1 MKQKIINIW
10 NNYRWLALVLVAGIF
25 LGWLFFHSPGNRSD
39 AGTETLATHEDHDHA
54 EEAGTIWTC
63 SMHPQI
69 RQDKPG
75 KCPICGMDLIPVS
88 SLEQGDTQ
96 SHPDE
101 IQLTES
107 AAKLADI
114 QTYVVRTGTPEN
126 EIFLQGKVQAD
137 ERRIA
142 ALTARFGGRIEKLF
156 VSFTGEQVTRGQ
168 KLATIYSPELV
179 TAQRELMEAAS
190 YKDTR
195 PSIYNA
201 ARAKLRLWDLTEEQ
215 IDDIEN
221 AKDPETSFDIL
232 SPISGTVTKRN
243 IALGDYIKEGSALFE
258 VTDLTHVWI
267 MFDAYESD
275 LPWINR
281 GDRVSYAVQ
290 SLPGRTFRGTVA
302 YIDPFIDPS
311 TRVAKVRVDQSN
323 PALALKPEMFV
334 NGQVESAFAG
344 RSQDIL
350 IPKSSILWTG
360 KRSIVYVKV
369 PQRDQPS
376 FKYRQIDLG
385 PESGN
390 FYVVAGGLSEGEE
403 IAVNG
408 VFKIDAAAQLEG
420 LPSMM
425 NPEGGQ
431 AATAHMHGSMDMSA
445 EHVESGTASGNQS
458 VSDVQ
463 SSGNQSV
470 SAVQSSGNNSVSAGT
485 PSGEIT
491 PAFKEQLQMVY
502 SAYILMKNA
511 FVKSDAEEVKA
522 GAEKVQSKLQAVDME
537 GVTGDFHM
545 KWMNLLGT
553 LKSEISNIIN
563 TGDIAGQR
571 VAFAAFNDAFHNT
584 LEQFGLESGTV
595 YYQYCPMANGD
606 KGAFWLSEVNEIR
619 NPYFGDEMLTC
630 GETRETLEFS
640 K

>member
-1 MKQKIINIW
+1 MKQRITNIW
-10 NNYRWLALVLVAGIF
+10 NNYRWHALVLGTGIF
-25 LGWLFFHSPGNRSD
+25 FGWLFFHSPGNRTD
-39 AGTETLATHEDHDHA
+39 AGTETHASHEDHT

-88 SLEQGDTQ
+88 SVEAGDTQ
-96 SHPDE
+96 THPDE
-101 IQLTES
+101 IQLSES

-142 ALTARFGGRIEKLF
+142 ELTARFGGRIEKLF

-190 YKDTR
+190 YKDSR

-221 AKDPETSFDIL
+221 NKEPKTNFDIL
-232 SPISGTVTKRN
+232 SPISGTVTRRN
-243 IALGDYIKEGSALFE
+243 IALGEYVREGSALFE

-275 LPWINR
+275 LPWISR
-281 GDRVSYAVQ
+281 SDRVSYTVQ
-290 SLPGRTFRGTVA
+290 SLPGKTFRGTVS

-311 TRVAKVRVDQSN
+311 TRVAKVRVEQSN
-323 PALALKPEMFV
+323 PALTLKPEMFV
-334 NGQVESAFAG
+334 NGQVESTFAG
-344 RSQDIL
+344 RSLDIL

-360 KRSIVYVKV
+360 KRAVVYVKV

-376 FKYRQIDLG
+376 FQYREIDLG

-390 FYVVAGGLSEGEE
+390 FYVVADGLSEGEE

-420 LPSMM
+420 KPSMM

-431 AATAHMHGSMDMSA
+431 VAMAHMHGSMDGSGDQM
-445 EHVESGTASGNQS
+445 ESGNASGN
-458 VSDVQ
+458 D
-463 SSGNQSV
+463 SGNK
-470 SAVQSSGNNSVSAGT
+470 AVSAGQ
-485 PSGEIT
+485 PSGEVD
-491 PAFKEQLQMVY
+491 PAFKEQLQNVY

-511 FVKSDAEEVKA
+511 FVASDAGAVKT
-522 GAEKVQSKLQAVDME
+522 GAEKVQSDLLAVDME
-537 GVTGDFHM
+537 LVSGDLHM
-545 KWMNLLGT
+545 KWMNQLGT
-553 LKSEISNIIN
+553 MKSEISNIIN
-563 TGDIAGQR
+563 TGDLAEQR
-571 VAFAAFNDAFHNT
+571 IAFAAFNDAFYNT
-584 LEQFGLESGTV
+584 LELFGLESGTV

-606 KGAFWLSEVNEIR
+606 KGAFWLSEVEEIR
-619 NPYFGDEMLTC
+619 NPYFGDEMLSC
-630 GETRETLEFS
+630 GETRETFEF
-640 K
+640 KH

>member
-1 MKQKIINIW
+1 MKQRITNIW
-10 NNYRWLALVLVAGIF
+10 NHYKWHALVLGTGIF
-25 LGWLFFHSPGNRSD
+25 FGWLFFHSPGKRTDS
-39 AGTETLATHEDHDHA
+39 GTEIHADHEGHA
-54 EEAGTIWTC
+54 DEAGTIWTC

-88 SLEQGDTQ
+88 SLKSGDTQ
-96 SHPDE
+96 THPDE
-101 IQLTES
+101 IQLSES
-107 AAKLADI
+107 AAMLADI

-243 IALGDYIKEGSALFE
+243 ITLGDYVREGSALFE

-281 GDRVSYAVQ
+281 GDRVSYTVQ
-290 SLPGRTFRGTVA
+290 SLPGLTFRGTVT

-311 TRVAKVRVDQSN
+311 TRVAKVRVEQGN
-323 PALALKPEMFV
+323 PSLTLKPEMFV

-344 RSQDIL
+344 RSMDIL

-360 KRSIVYVKV
+360 KRAVVYVKV

-376 FKYRQIDLG
+376 FQYREIGLG

-390 FYVVAGGLSEGEE
+390 FYVVADGLSEGEE

-420 LPSMM
+420 KPSMM

-431 AATAHMHGSMDMSA
+431 VSMAHNHGSMDGSMAGS
-445 EHVESGTASGNQS
+445 ENITTSTTQASGNT
-458 VSDVQ
+458 
-463 SSGNQSV
+463 
-470 SAVQSSGNNSVSAGT
+470 SANAGQA
-485 PSGEIT
+485 PGEVD
-491 PAFKEQLQMVY
+491 PAFKKQLQSVY

-511 FVKSDAEEVKA
+511 FVASDADKVRTEAK
-522 GAEKVQSKLQAVDME
+522 KVQSGLLAVNME
-537 GVTGDFHM
+537 LVSGDLHL
-545 KWMNLLGT
+545 KWMNQLGT
-553 LKSEISNIIN
+553 LKSEISLIMD
-563 TGDIAGQR
+563 TGDLAEQR
-571 VAFAAFNDAFHNT
+571 IAFADFNDAFHNT
-584 LEQFGLESGTV
+584 LELFGLESGTV

-619 NPYFGDEMLTC
+619 NPYFGDEMLSC
-630 GETRETLEFS
+630 GETRETFEF
-640 K
+640 KQ

>member
-1 MKQKIINIW
+1 MKQKFIKIW
-10 NNYRWLALVLVAGIF
+10 NNYRWLALVLGAGIF
-25 LGWLFFHSPGNRSD
+25 LGWLFFHSPGNRVD
-39 AGTETLATHEDHDHA
+39 AGNETLTPQGDHA
-54 EEAGTIWTC
+54 HSEEAGTIWTC

-75 KCPICGMDLIPVS
+75 KCPICGMDLIPVA
-88 SLEQGDTQ
+88 SLEPGDTQ
-96 SHPDE
+96 THPDE
-101 IQLTES
+101 IQLSES

-126 EIFLQGKVQAD
+126 EILLQGKVQAD

-179 TAQRELMEAAS
+179 TAQRELLEAAS
-190 YKDTR
+190 YKGTR
-195 PSIYNA
+195 PSIYQA
-201 ARAKLRLWDLTEEQ
+201 ARAKLRLWDLTEDQ
-215 IDDIEN
+215 IDEIEN
-221 AKDPETSFDIL
+221 AKNPETNFEIL

-258 VTDLTHVWI
+258 VTDLTHIWI

-275 LPWINR
+275 LPWIRR
-281 GDRVSYAVQ
+281 GDRVSYTIQ
-290 SLPGRTFRGTVA
+290 SLPGLTFRGSVA
-302 YIDPFIDPS
+302 YIDPFIDPL
-311 TRVAKVRVDQSN
+311 TRVAKVRVEQSN
-323 PALALKPEMFV
+323 PNLALKPEMFV

-344 RSQDIL
+344 RSVDIL

-360 KRSIVYVKV
+360 KRSIVYVKD

-376 FKYRQIDLG
+376 FQYREIELG

-390 FYVVAGGLSEGEE
+390 FYVVAQGLREGEE

-425 NPEGGQ
+425 NPSGGQ
-431 AATAHMHGSMDMSA
+431 VHVAPNHGSTDG
-445 EHVESGTASGNQS
+445 SGDRMEPGNASGNQS
-458 VSDVQ
+458 VNAGQ
-463 SSGNQSV
+463 PSGNQSV
-470 SAVQSSGNNSVSAGT
+470 NAGH
-485 PSGEIT
+485 PSGEVA
-491 PAFKEQLQMVY
+491 PAFKEQLQNVY

-511 FVKSDAEEVKA
+511 FVASDAKEVKTE
-522 GAEKVQSKLQAVDME
+522 AEKVQTRLLAVDME
-537 GVTGDFHM
+537 GVTGDLHM

-553 LKSEISNIIN
+553 LKSEVSNIIN
-563 TGDIAGQR
+563 TGDLAEQR
-571 VAFAAFNDAFHNT
+571 LAFAAFNDAFYNT
-584 LEQFGLESGTV
+584 LELFGLESGTV

-619 NPYFGDEMLTC
+619 NPYFGDEMLNC
-630 GETRETLEFS
+630 GETRETFEF

>member
-1 MKQKIINIW
+1 MKQRITNIW
-10 NNYRWLALVLVAGIF
+10 NNYRWHALVLGAGIF
-25 LGWLFFHSPGNRSD
+25 FGWLFFHTPGKRAD
-39 AGTETLATHEDHDHA
+39 AATETLATHEEHA

-88 SLEQGDTQ
+88 SLKSGDTQ
-96 SHPDE
+96 THPDE
-101 IQLTES
+101 IRLSES

-142 ALTARFGGRIEKLF
+142 ELTARFGGRIEKLF

-190 YKDTR
+190 YKDSR

-201 ARAKLRLWDLTEEQ
+201 ARAKLRLWDLTEDQ
-215 IDDIEN
+215 IDEIEN
-221 AKDPETSFDIL
+221 AKNPETNFEIL

-243 IALGDYIKEGSALFE
+243 IALGNYIREGSALFE

-275 LPWINR
+275 LPWISK
-281 GDRVSYAVQ
+281 GDRVSYTVQ
-290 SLPGRTFRGTVA
+290 SLPGKTFSGTVT

-311 TRVAKVRVDQSN
+311 TRVANVRVEQGN
-323 PALALKPEMFV
+323 PALTLKPEMFV

-344 RSQDIL
+344 RSRDIL

-360 KRSIVYVKV
+360 KRAVVYVKV

-376 FKYRQIDLG
+376 FLYREIGLG

-390 FYVVAGGLSEGEE
+390 FYVVADGLSEGEE

-420 LPSMM
+420 KPSMM

-431 AATAHMHGSMDMSA
+431 AAMAHNHGPVDR
-445 EHVESGTASGNQS
+445 SGN
-458 VSDVQ
+458 
-463 SSGNQSV
+463 
-470 SAVQSSGNNSVSAGT
+470 ASVSAGQA
-485 PSGEIT
+485 SGNT
-491 PAFKEQLQMVY
+491 AGSTGQASGKVDPAFKEELQNVY
-502 SAYILMKNA
+502 SAYIRMKNA
-511 FVKSDAEEVKA
+511 FVASDADKVRTEAK
-522 GAEKVQSKLQAVDME
+522 KVQSGLLAVDME
-537 GVTGDFHM
+537 LVSGNLHM
-545 KWMNLLGT
+545 KWMNQLGT
-553 LKSEISNIIN
+553 LKSAISKIMD
-563 TGDIAGQR
+563 TGDLAEQR
-571 VAFAAFNDAFHNT
+571 LAFAAFNDAFHNT
-584 LEQFGLESGTV
+584 LELFGLESGTV

-619 NPYFGDEMLTC
+619 NPYFGDEMLSC
-630 GETRETLEFS
+630 GETRETFEF